1 MAKTWILL
9 RGLIR
14 ESRHWEAFPAL
25 FSQQFAGD
33 TVVTIDLPGNGE
45 HYDDASP
52 RTIEKMVACLRDEL
66 SKKGLRPPFH
76 VAALSLGAMTAISWM
91 SDYPGEVAAAVLMNT
106 SVARYSPFW
115 KRLRPQN
122 YGSILFDGLLQG
134 DALTKERMILQL
146 TTNLISDAEREQT
159 AQRWATY
166 AATHPVSKGNALRQ
180 IIAAACFRAPAQAPQ
195 GAAILLLNGGGD
207 RLVDPSCSTALARA
221 WQVPLRV
228 HPTAGHDL
236 TMDAGAWVA
245 AEIKDWLV

>member
-33 TVVTIDLPGNGE
+33 TVVTIDLLGNGE
-45 HYDDASP
+45 HYDDKSP
-52 RTIEKMVACLRDEL
+52 RTIEKMVAGLRDEL
-66 SKKGLRPPFH
+66 SRKGLRPPFH

-91 SDYPGEVAAAVLMNT
+91 NDYPGEVAVGVLMNT

-122 YGSILFDGLLQG
+122 YRRILFDGVLKG
-134 DALTKERMILQL
+134 DALAKERMILQL

-159 AQRWATY
+159 AQRWAGY
-166 AATHPVSKGNALRQ
+166 AATQPVSKSNAWRQ
-180 IIAAACFRAPAQAPQ
+180 ILAAACFRAPPEAPK
-195 GAAILLLNGGGD
+195 GASILLLNGGGD
-207 RLVDPSCSTALARA
+207 RLVDPSCSAALARA
-221 WQVPLRV
+221 WQVSLRV

-236 TMDAGAWVA
+236 TMDAGTWVA
-245 AEIKDWLV
+245 NEIKDWLA